1 MTLALGVIGCGLKA
15 ADYAADWMNSDD
27 PPRIVAITDPVTAAM
42 DRFERIVTDAG
53 HPAPARAVDAAALL
67 DAHADALD
75 AVYVST
81 PHAFH
86 APTAMLALE
95 HGLDVLLEKPM
106 AMTALEARA
115 LMSARDRARDGAGA
129 TIVVAYQAALSPL
142 LARTRT
148 RIAQGEFGAL
158 RAVMGEVWEDWDRR
172 YAGGWKQVP
181 ALAGGGFLF
190 DTGSHLINAAVQM
203 AGQGIAEI
211 AAQIDPLGLDVDL
224 VGTAMGRLADG
235 TPLSLTFCGATVAGC
250 ESALTLF
257 LEHAIVRLD
266 VWGGWVEVRD
276 PEGTRREAANA
287 AGREDRGSV
296 LEAFKVARAGGS
308 NPSTPERSLHLAEL
322 WDAMRDS
329 AARGSARVALTT
341 RP

>member
-1 MTLALGVIGCGLKA
+1 MTLSLGVIGCGLKA
-15 ADYAADWMNSDD
+15 ADYAADWMASDD
-27 PPRIVAITDPVTAAM
+27 PPRVVAITDPSTAAM
-42 DRFERIVTDAG
+42 DRFNGILTASGR
-53 HPAPARAVDAAALL
+53 PAPARAASAEALL
-67 DAHADALD
+67 EAHADALD

-86 APTAMLALE
+86 APIATLVVRR
-95 HGLDVLLEKPM
+95 GLDVLLEKPM
-106 AMTALEARA
+106 AMTAPEARA
-115 LMSARDRARDGAGA
+115 LLAACAEAGA
-129 TIVVAYQAALSPL
+129 TVVVAYQAALSPL
-142 LARTRT
+142 LARTRA
-148 RIAQGEFGAL
+148 RIAAGEWGAL

-181 ALAGGGFLF
+181 ALSGGGFLF
-190 DTGSHLINAAVQM
+190 DTGSHLMNAAVQM
-203 AGQGIAEI
+203 AGQGVAEI
-211 AAQIDPLGLDVDL
+211 AAQIDHLGRGIDL

-235 TPLSLTFCGATVAGC
+235 TPLSLTFCGATTPGC
-250 ESALTLF
+250 GSALTLF
-257 LEHAIVRLD
+257 LERAIVRLD

-276 PEGTRREAANA
+276 AGGTRREAANA
-287 AGREDRGSV
+287 EAQEDRGSV
-296 LEAFKVARAGGS
+296 LEAFKAARAGGA